1 MALMHARRSLQL
13 FHNTSP
19 PVSPDARNILLMANS
34 LSSQSAHGR
43 ASRHLLVERL
53 GRRPER
59 TSRCRQGSHL
69 FGIARQWG
77 RRRRLLVG
85 DGGDDAKVD
94 DQEAHPQQVEPPHAI
109 LELGAMGSPEQSGT
123 RLEGSSIFGY
133 QQAVE
138 LFSQVV
144 SVLLDLAQ
152 QLAKTDLVLKALDL
166 GDVPVVALVLFDG
179 KVDGIYEGSNL
190 LGRHHVCGPMGVGDL
205 GDDDQR
211 QAKGGQDQYKRPLDQ
226 ARVGHDAVDEAV

>member
-1 MALMHARRSLQL
+1 
-13 FHNTSP
+13 
-19 PVSPDARNILLMANS
+19 MANS

-43 ASRHLLVERL
+43 ASRHLLIERL
-53 GRRPER
+53 GRRLER
-59 TSRCRQGSHL
+59 TSGCREGSNL

-94 DQEAHPQQVEPPHAI
+94 DQEAHPQQVQPPHTI
-109 LELGAMGSPEQSGT
+109 LQLGAMRSPEQPGA
-123 RLEGSSIFGY
+123 RLEGSSIFRY

-144 SVLLDLAQ
+144 SVLLNLAQ
-152 QLAKTDLVLKALDL
+152 QLAKTDLVLEALDL
-166 GDVPVVALVLFDG
+166 GDVPVVALVLLDG
-179 KVDGIYEGSNL
+179 KVDGIYKGSNL

-226 ARVGHDAVDEAV
+226 ARVGHDAVEEAVLDAELG